1 MSIVME
7 DFEIEIISDSDSEE
21 VPKNVLPAKKKKTW
35 RKRTTEENKRL
46 NSRKK

>member
-21 VPKNVLPAKKKKTW
+21 VPKNVLPCQQRMKLEQ
-35 RKRTTEENKRL
+35 RIELLKRIKG
-46 NSRKK
+46 

>member
-21 VPKNVLPAKKKKTW
+21 VPKNVTSSKEEEDLAK
-35 RKRTTEENKRL
+35 ENY
-46 NSRKK
+46 